1 MLKRYHALK
10 LIKEIFGTKHGC
22 EEKKWQGTNQ
32 INNCAIILLFECV
45 STASITFIEL
55 RLSPIISKSEMG
67 YDREYFLKNIT
78 VMCKLIGILFYMHF

>member
-45 STASITFIEL
+45 SRASITFIKL
-55 RLSPIISKSEMG
+55 KLSLIIS
-67 YDREYFLKNIT
+67 RA
-78 VMCKLIGILFYMHF
+78 

>member
-1 MLKRYHALK
+1 MLKRYHALR

-45 STASITFIEL
+45 SSASITFIKWK
-55 RLSPIISKSEMG
+55 LSLIISRAYDESEME
-67 YDREYFLKNIT
+67 YARKYFLK
-78 VMCKLIGILFYMHF
+78 K